1 MLRQMREA
9 HSTIADL
16 IIKVETLEQTRSD
29 YPNYFMQDSIH
40 KAKSRLNNLRS
51 ILQQSSIYSKNE
63 TIQSQIM
70 RLSFNK
76 GYRRSRYRV
85 L

>member
-1 MLRQMREA
+1 MCEA

-16 IIKVETLEQTRSD
+16 IIEVETLEQTRSD
-29 YPNYFMQDSIH
+29 YPDYSMQDSVH

-63 TIQSQIM
+63 TIQSQMMTFI
-70 RLSFNK
+70 
-76 GYRRSRYRV
+76 
-85 L
+85 